1 MHNLLL
7 GTAKKVMT
15 IWRDKQIISEKDL
28 KQLQERLNAMKV
40 PHTVGKI
47 PQKIES
53 KFTGFTA
60 KQWSPNCISGNLVGR
75 IVHANLRWHILR
87 MHCTHICEKY
97 CLLLSIRVV
106 FYLGKLSK

>member
-28 KQLQERLNAMKV
+28 KQLQERVNAMKV

-47 PQKIES
+47 PRTIES

-75 IVHANLRWHILR
+75 IIHATLRTMMAHNTDALR
-87 MHCTHICEKY
+87 TH
-97 CLLLSIRVV
+97 L
-106 FYLGKLSK
+106 